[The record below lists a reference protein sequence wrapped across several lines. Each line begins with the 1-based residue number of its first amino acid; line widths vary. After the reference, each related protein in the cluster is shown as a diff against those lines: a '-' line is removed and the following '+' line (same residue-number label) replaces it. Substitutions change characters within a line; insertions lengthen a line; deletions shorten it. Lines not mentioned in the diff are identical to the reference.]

1 MKYSDFFFSFISQ
14 TIHRETSRI
23 PKGVVHFRGCRSF
36 FREKSIFPPL
46 PCYWTINTRNFR
58 SEWGRDGWNELLH
71 RKINAPR
78 VFRPTKHATVVFRHV
93 CISWEVFF
101 FSRVRAWKPCEA
113 KWWKKDRGGEV
124 NKNDFIL
131 LENNSHVCE
140 YIVRGYLYR
149 KLINEKR
156 LLIAGLTAI

>member
-1 MKYSDFFFSFISQ
+1 MKYSDFFFSFISLPDDSSWNVTNSQ
-14 TIHRETSRI
+14 RCCPFS
-23 PKGVVHFRGCRSF
+23 CRSF

-58 SEWGRDGWNELLH
+58 SGWGRDGWNELLH

-78 VFRPTKHATVVFRHV
+78 VFRPTKHATVAFRHV
-93 CISWEVFF
+93 CISWKVFF
-101 FSRVRAWKPCEA
+101 FQECVLGNLVKR
-113 KWWKKDRGGEV
+113 
-124 NKNDFIL
+124 NDERKIAEEKLTRTILFL